1 MISLATAQA
10 IVSNSLAHA
19 RENGLPPMT
28 VAVLD
33 GGAALIAFGRED
45 GSSLLREKISRGKA
59 AGALNMG
66 VGSRALAARAE
77 SHPHF
82 FVALNTMSEG
92 NVVPVAGGVL
102 VRDENG
108 TVIGAVGVSG
118 AVPDLDEACAM
129 AGIVA
134 AGFTADPGA

>member
-1 MISLATAQA
+1 MISLAAAQA
-10 IVSNSLAHA
+10 IVSSSLAHA
-19 RENGLPPMT
+19 RETGLPPMT

-33 GGAALIAFGRED
+33 GRAALIAFGSED

-77 SHPHF
+77 SHPDF
-82 FVALNTMSEG
+82 FVALNAMSAG

-102 VRDENG
+102 VRDDSG
-108 TVIGAVGVSG
+108 LVIAAVGVSG

-129 AGIVA
+129 AGIA
-134 AGFTADPGA
+134 ASGLIGDPGA

>member
-1 MISLATAQA
+1 MITLATAQA
-10 IVSNSLAHA
+10 IVSSALAHA

-33 GGAALIAFGRED
+33 GGAALIAFGSED

-66 VGSRALAARAE
+66 VGSRTLTARAE
-77 SHPHF
+77 SHPNF
-82 FVALNTMSEG
+82 FVALNAMSAG

-102 VRDENG
+102 VRDDSG
-108 TVIGAVGVSG
+108 SVIGAVGVSG

-134 AGFTADPGA
+134 AGLIGDPGA